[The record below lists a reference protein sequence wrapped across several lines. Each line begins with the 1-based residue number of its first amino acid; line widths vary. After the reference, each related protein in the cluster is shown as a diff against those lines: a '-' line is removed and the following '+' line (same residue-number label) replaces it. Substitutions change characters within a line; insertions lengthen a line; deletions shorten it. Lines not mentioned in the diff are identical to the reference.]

1 MSEPPVPRGA
11 AASERRRGPFGGSRD
26 SSATQGFTLMEF
38 LIVLLLLALIAA
50 LAVPN
55 LDRLYA
61 SIQRQT
67 ERDYIL
73 DQFAGLGRMAL
84 LRGRGLVVAGTG
96 PTAPESLEASVLRAR
111 ETDAELHAIDLPDGW
126 TIDLSR
132 PLAIGANGVCHGAEL
147 TLLYDGK
154 VRIRLVLEP
163 PYCGIATRV

>member
-1 MSEPPVPRGA
+1 
-11 AASERRRGPFGGSRD
+11 
-26 SSATQGFTLMEF
+26 MEL

-84 LRGRGLVVAGTG
+84 LRGRGFVVAGTG
-96 PTAPESLEASVLRAR
+96 PMAPESPEASALRAR
-111 ETDAELHAIDLPDGW
+111 ETDAELHAIDLPEGW

-163 PYCGIATRV
+163 PYCRIATHV